1 MNVFI
6 PANMKLL
13 SARPRH
19 EAARARIAYGQIFS
33 RLLEETEVLRF
44 RVISGHLWVTQEG
57 SRKDHILSAGDTKDF
72 AGPGRLVA
80 EGIEDGAVVEL
91 AE

>member
-1 MNVFI
+1 MNI
-6 PANMKLL
+6 CISAMKLPGM
-13 SARPRH
+13 RPRQ
-19 EAARARIAYGQIFS
+19 EAARARIPYGQIFS
-33 RLLEETEVLRF
+33 RLLKETEVLRF

-57 SRKDHILSAGDTKDF
+57 SRKDHLLVAGEFEDF

>member
-1 MNVFI
+1 MNVCN
-6 PANMKLL
+6 PATLKVPG
-13 SARPRH
+13 ARPRQ

-33 RLLEETEVLRF
+33 RLLEEAEVLRF
-44 RVISGHLWVTQEG
+44 RMISGHLWVTQEG
-57 SRKDHILSAGDTKDF
+57 SRKDHLLAAGDTMAF